1 MTTCKFVPRELCP
14 KKYFRKFKL
23 DPRESKRSMAKLLN
37 AAENWKHIL
46 SNLGSADCFVESL
59 HEGIDYRVNISRARF
74 EMLVSSNLQ
83 EFLQPIYSVL
93 KKTGISADK
102 ITHVRLYRD
111 KTFSLF
117 NMELL

>member
-1 MTTCKFVPRELCP
+1 
-14 KKYFRKFKL
+14 
-23 DPRESKRSMAKLLN
+23 MAKLLN

-102 ITHVRLYRD
+102 ITHVRLCRV
-111 KTFSLF
+111 KTFSFF
-117 NMELL
+117 NMELF

>member
-1 MTTCKFVPRELCP
+1 
-14 KKYFRKFKL
+14 
-23 DPRESKRSMAKLLN
+23 MAKLLN

-83 EFLQPIYSVL
+83 EFLQPIHSVL
-93 KKTGISADK
+93 KKTGISSDK
-102 ITHVRLYRD
+102 ITHVRSS
-111 KTFSLF
+111 KNNTFSSNDRGIF
-117 NMELL
+117 